1 MNDISS
7 SSIIPTFKIV
17 FRFDQHVIILKFNN
31 HIRVQNHLFLL
42 KLISFSSCT
51 FGLDQMDS
59 NSHLC
64 NLRCSRIPDQVQ
76 QEVCIYWGSYLDNA
90 LTNNHCLHYKALR
103 SFFLLW
109 QTLFK
114 GLPAPFGSHRPDVQ
128 SLLWLH
134 LSPSPSFLLH
144 VGCPSPFARSHL
156 SEAHRST
163 ACSPRPQCI
172 PFAKPPTGT

>member
-42 KLISFSSCT
+42 KLISFSSSCT

-90 LTNNHCLHYKALR
+90 LPNNHCLYYVR
-103 SFFLLW
+103 FLLW

-114 GLPAPFGSHRPDVQ
+114 GLPPFGSHRMH
-128 SLLWLH
+128 SH
-134 LSPSPSFLLH
+134 CY
-144 VGCPSPFARSHL
+144 GCTFHPHQASSYM
-156 SEAHRST
+156 
-163 ACSPRPQCI
+163 
-172 PFAKPPTGT
+172 